1 MVDTQQLQDM
11 GEQQLRAL
19 ASTLIAQIA
28 QRDQLIARKDQDIA
42 RKDQLIASKDQ
53 DILYR
58 QAKIDQLSHEMAVL
72 KRWKFGKSREHI
84 GHADSAQASLL
95 DESIDAD
102 IAAIEVELERLAP
115 TPKTSTTPR
124 ATPKRSALA
133 AHLARREVRHEP
145 DSTTCTT
152 PGCGGEMKRIGED
165 VAERLDYVPGVFTV
179 ERHVRGKWTCA
190 CCQTLIQA
198 PVPAQVIDKG
208 VPTAGLLAQ
217 VLVAKYADHLPLYR
231 QEAIFARA
239 GVTIPRSTLGQ
250 WVGMCGVQLQPLV
263 DALKAHVL
271 QHCVLHGDETP
282 VQMLKP
288 GGKGSGADQGGS
300 AHGSHGSHGSHRAY
314 IWAYSP
320 GVFEKTKA
328 VIYDF
333 CESRAG
339 SHARSFLG
347 PWLGTLVTDAYAGY
361 KQSYTQGITEAGCWA
376 HARRKFFDL
385 HVSSQSAVAAQALAY
400 IGQLYE
406 VEREARDVGP
416 DERLGLR
423 QTKSRPLVEAM
434 YAWMVL
440 MRQKVTDGAATA
452 KALDYSLKRW
462 VALTRFVDDPQL
474 PIDNNHIENLIRPIA
489 LGKKNWLFAGS
500 LRAGQRAAA
509 VMSLIQSARMNGHD
523 PHEYLR
529 DVLTRLPTQKNS
541 QIDELLPHLWQPRP
555 AAATTPPNTAQ
566 PTSASPAN

>member
-11 GEQQLRAL
+11 GEQQLREL

-28 QRDQLIARKDQDIA
+28 HRDQAIIERDQAITDRDEVIAR
-42 RKDQLIASKDQ
+42 KDQ

-58 QAKIDQLSHEMAVL
+58 QTKIDQLTHEMAVL
-72 KRWKFGKSREHI
+72 KRWKFGKSREHLD
-84 GHADSAQASLL
+84 ATQASLL

-115 TPKTSTTPR
+115 TPKTHATPR
-124 ATPKRSALA
+124 VAPKRTALA
-133 AHLARREVRHEP
+133 AHLARHEVRHDP

-152 PGCGGEMKRIGED
+152 PGCGCQMKRIGED
-165 VAERLDYVPGVFTV
+165 VAEKLDYVPGVFTV
-179 ERHVRGKWTCA
+179 ERHVRGKWACA
-190 CCQTLIQA
+190 HCQTLIQA

-208 VPTAGLLAQ
+208 VPTAGLLAH

-231 QEAIFARA
+231 QEGIFSRA

-250 WVGMCGVQLQPLV
+250 WVGICGVQLQPLV

-271 QHCVLHGDETP
+271 KHGVLHGDETP
-282 VQMLKP
+282 VQMLSP
-288 GGKGSGADQGGS
+288 GGKPSDKMASQGAGHGN
-300 AHGSHGSHGSHRAY
+300 AHSSSHRAY
-314 IWAYSP
+314 LWAYSP
-320 GVFEKTKA
+320 GAFENMRA

-339 SHARSFLG
+339 SHARTFLG
-347 PWLGTLVTDAYAGY
+347 SWKGILLTDDYAGY
-361 KQSYTQGITEAGCWA
+361 KQSYRQGLTEAGCWA

-385 HVSSQSAVAAQALAY
+385 HVSSQSVVAAQALAY

-416 DERLGLR
+416 DERLRLR
-423 QTKSRPLVEAM
+423 QAKSKPLLEAM
-434 YAWMVL
+434 HAWMVL
-440 MRQKVTDGAATA
+440 MRQKVSDGSSTA
-452 KALDYSLKRW
+452 RALDYSLKRW
-462 VALTRFVDDPQL
+462 AALARFVDEPQL
-474 PIDNNHIENLIRPIA
+474 PIDNNHIENQIRPIA
-489 LGKKNWLFAGS
+489 LGRRNWLFAGS

-509 VMSLIQSARMNGHD
+509 VMSLIQSARLNGHD
-523 PHEYLR
+523 PYVYLR

-541 QIDELLPHLWQPRP
+541 QIDELLPHLWQPHP
-555 AAATTPPNTAQ
+555 AAVATTAPTNTAQ
-566 PTSASPAN
+566 PATASPAN

>member
-11 GEQQLRAL
+11 GEQQLREL
-19 ASTLIAQIA
+19 ASSLIAQIA
-28 QRDQLIARKDQDIA
+28 HRDQAIADRDEVIAR
-42 RKDQLIASKDQ
+42 KDQ

-58 QAKIDQLSHEMAVL
+58 QTKIDQLTHEMAVL
-72 KRWKFGKSREHI
+72 KRWKFGKSREHL
-84 GHADSAQASLL
+84 DSAQTSLL

-102 IAAIEVELERLAP
+102 IAAIEVELAQLVPSSQANAAP
-115 TPKTSTTPR
+115 RTQ
-124 ATPKRSALA
+124 PKRAPLPA
-133 AHLARREVRHEP
+133 NLPRREVRHEP
-145 DSTTCTT
+145 ETTTCAT
-152 PGCGGEMKRIGED
+152 PGCGCQMKRIGED
-165 VAERLDYVPGVFTV
+165 VAERLDYVPGVFSV
-179 ERHVRGKWTCA
+179 ERHIRGKWACA
-190 CCQTLIQA
+190 HCQTLIQA

-231 QEAIFARA
+231 QETIFERA
-239 GVTIPRSTLGQ
+239 GVAIPRSTLGQ

-271 QHCVLHGDETP
+271 RHGVLHADETP
-282 VQMLKP
+282 VQMLSPGIKP
-288 GGKGSGADQGGS
+288 GEKGKT
-300 AHGSHGSHGSHRAY
+300 HRAY

-320 GVFEKTKA
+320 GAFEDLRA

-333 CESRAG
+333 CDTRAG
-339 SHARSFLG
+339 AHARAFLG
-347 PWLGTLVTDAYAGY
+347 PWKGVLLTDDYAGY

-400 IGQLYE
+400 IGELYE
-406 VEREARDVGP
+406 VERAAKGVGLE
-416 DERLGLR
+416 ERSRLR
-423 QTKSRPLVEAM
+423 QTKSKPLVEAM
-434 YAWMVL
+434 HAWMVL
-440 MRQKVTDGAATA
+440 MRQKVTDSTATA
-452 KALDYSLKRW
+452 RALDYSLKRW
-462 VALTRFVDDPQL
+462 VALARFVDEPQL
-474 PIDNNHIENLIRPIA
+474 PIDNNHIENQIRPIA

-523 PHEYLR
+523 PYAYLK

-541 QIDELLPHLWQPRP
+541 QIDELLPHLWQPS
-555 AAATTPPNTAQ
+555 TP
-566 PTSASPAN
+566 